1 MFGLTE
7 RRARSMKDSF
17 NIEDFYDQLG
27 SLREQV
33 AGAHGKRGEEH
44 KVAVWTRP

>member
-17 NIEDFYDQLG
+17 NIEDFYAQLG

-33 AGAHGKRGEEH
+33 QELAASAER
-44 KVAVWTRP
+44 KVAVRARP